1 MPNAKRIAVVAGVL
15 WSVALLGAGAGQAFA
30 LDGSGGSSGSG
41 KCVDDG
47 KGNVRCVHE
56 AVYRDRNGNVHV
68 VTSQAQSC
76 SSEGCSSNVVIGGKD
91 S

>member
-1 MPNAKRIAVVAGVL
+1 MPNSKRIAVVAGVL

-47 KGNVRCVHE
+47 RGNVRCVHE
-56 AVYRDRNGNVHV
+56 AVYRDANGTVHV
-68 VTSQAQSC
+68 VASQSQSC
-76 SSEGCSSNVVIGGKD
+76 SSEKCSSNVVIGDKK